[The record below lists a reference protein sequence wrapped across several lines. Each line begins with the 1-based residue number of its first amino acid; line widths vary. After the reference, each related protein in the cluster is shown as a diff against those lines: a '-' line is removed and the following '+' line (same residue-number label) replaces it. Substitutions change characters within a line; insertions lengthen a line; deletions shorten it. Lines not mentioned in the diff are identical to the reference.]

1 MVVMQ
6 NYLRT
11 TTLTSL
17 FRITGRGGMA
27 SSAFIY
33 RIHLLIWPLT
43 LQPHCSVM
51 NSRIVSFRTLDSESN
66 SQMAALMAKETV
78 SNPSRLL
85 T

>member
-1 MVVMQ
+1 MQ
-6 NYLRT
+6 GQQRSLVCSELRV
-11 TTLTSL
+11 
-17 FRITGRGGMA
+17 GGGMA
-27 SSAFIY
+27 SAAFIY

-43 LQPHCSVM
+43 LQQHCSVM